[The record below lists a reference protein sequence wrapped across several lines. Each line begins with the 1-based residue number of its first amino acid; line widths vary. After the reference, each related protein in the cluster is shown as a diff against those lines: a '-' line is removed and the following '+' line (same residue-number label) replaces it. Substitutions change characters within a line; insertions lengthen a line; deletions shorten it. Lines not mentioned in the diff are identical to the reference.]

1 MAEVNKRAQRRNVK
15 RSVARDTDVENEVVD
30 RATDVWETA
39 EELFAGCCGL
49 VGSIVVGMGEVI
61 SKPYERY
68 QRHDNREEGEHDK
81 PARSEKVAS
90 SSE

>member
-15 RSVARDTDVENEVVD
+15 RSVARD
-30 RATDVWETA
+30 TDVWETA